1 MNARPLRLLIFSI
14 DTSFL
19 GLARLPKALSLAGF
33 EVAALCPEN
42 AFLSKT
48 RYLNLHFPLA
58 TTKNASK
65 LLKQL
70 VNTVQKWQ
78 PDMLIYGDETTVA
91 FVHYIIHNLEKFI
104 SIIPNTILNLLKSS
118 LGNPQFFA
126 ATLRK
131 HLTLELASELG
142 LRTPAIARVATPEQ
156 ALQFVEANGYPVV
169 LKKDFCWSGVG
180 VKVCRNESELLSAI
194 KDFQPHPPSLPK
206 SFAKKFLQQDWFPTT
221 EVLSVQQ
228 FIQGKTAM
236 HPIVTLDGE
245 VLAGFVAIKELTCSE
260 TGPSSLI
267 RLTNHA
273 EMRAT
278 VLKLAKHFQYSGFA
292 SFDFLIDE
300 NTNYAY
306 LVECNPRPVPICHLG
321 ARVSV
326 DLCQALFNRLS
337 GKSLEPQLTVQQEE
351 LVALFPQE
359 WRRDRNSP
367 YLHQVYHDVPWDD
380 TSLLQAY
387 LTQM

>member
-1 MNARPLRLLIFSI
+1 MNAGSLRLLIFSI
-14 DTSFL
+14 DTNFL
-19 GLARLPKALSLAGF
+19 GLARLPKALNKAGF
-33 EVAALCPEN
+33 EVAALCPVN

-48 RYLNLHFPLA
+48 RYLNQHFPLA

-65 LLKQL
+65 LIKQL
-70 VNTVQKWQ
+70 VTTVQTWQ

-91 FVHYIIHNLEKFI
+91 FVHFIIHKLQNFL
-104 SIIPNTILNLLKSS
+104 SVIPNPVLKLLKSS

-131 HLTLELASELG
+131 HRTLELAIELG
-142 LRTPAIARVATPEQ
+142 LRTPTIARVAMPEQ

-180 VKVCRNESELLSAI
+180 VKICRNESELLSAI
-194 KDFQPHPPSLPK
+194 NDFLPHPPSLPK
-206 SFAKKFLQQDWFPTT
+206 SFAKQLLQQDWFPKT
-221 EVLSVQQ
+221 EVLSIQQ

-236 HPIVTLDGE
+236 HPIVALDGE

-260 TGPSSLI
+260 TGPSSVI
-267 RLTNHA
+267 KLTNHA

-278 VLKLAKHFQYSGFA
+278 VLKLVKHFQFSGFA

-321 ARVSV
+321 ARVGV
-326 DLCQALFNRLS
+326 DLCQSLFNTLS
-337 GKSLEPQLTVQQEE
+337 GHSLEPQLTVERE
-351 LVALFPQE
+351 DLVALFPQE
-359 WRRDRNSP
+359 WRRDSNSS

-380 TSLLQAY
+380 VLLLKAY